1 MSARLLSECVA
12 ASSAGA
18 GAPAA
23 TACELADIFRGYG
36 QAYRETHRLTGAQRK
51 AMWDIEHCRTAA
63 LGGQRQWCPECGY
76 ERYTYHSCRN
86 RNCPKCQSLAT
97 AEWVAARCRELLPV
111 PYFHEVFTLPHE
123 FNALLLYS
131 ARNQEALLE
140 LLLAAAAG
148 TLSTFGWEH
157 FGGRVGFTLVLHTW
171 DQRLRAHYHVHGLI
185 AAGALSADGT
195 RWIAGGRKFLFPVGG
210 LSKMFRGR
218 YLEGVNRLLAEGQL
232 DLPPQLSPLSE
243 AAHRRHWLRKCG
255 KRSWVVY
262 SQAPFAGPRKL
273 VDYLGRYTHRTAIG
287 NQRLVSCGEGRVT
300 FRYRDRAD
308 GDREKLETLPAEEF
322 LERFLQHVLPTGFW
336 RVRHYG
342 LLASRVKQD
351 LLKRCRQLLGVSPW
365 QRAKETRRT
374 AAEWMRQLLGV
385 ELDQCPHCGHQLER
399 EPLARPWVPQDTTYR
414 AERFPEFD
422 VWNSS

>member
-1 MSARLLSECVA
+1 MNATLVAECIA

-23 TACELADIFRGYG
+23 TACELADIFREYG

-51 AMWDIEHCRTAA
+51 AMRDIEHGRTAA

-111 PYFHEVFTLPHE
+111 PYFHEV
-123 FNALLLYS
+123 
-131 ARNQEALLE
+131 
-140 LLLAAAAG
+140 
-148 TLSTFGWEH
+148 
-157 FGGRVGFTLVLHTW
+157 
-171 DQRLRAHYHVHGLI
+171 
-185 AAGALSADGT
+185 
-195 RWIAGGRKFLFPVGG
+195 
-210 LSKMFRGR
+210 
-218 YLEGVNRLLAEGQL
+218 
-232 DLPPQLSPLSE
+232 LSE

-273 VDYLGRYTHRTAIG
+273 VDYLGRYTHRTALG

-322 LERFLQHVLPTGFW
+322 LERFLQHVLPAGFW

-385 ELDQCPHCGHQLER
+385 ELDQCPHCGHKLER
-399 EPLARPWVPQDTTYR
+399 EPLTRPWEPRDPTYR

-422 VWNSS
+422 AWNSS

>member
-1 MSARLLSECVA
+1 MNVAQLPLSAA
-12 ASSAGA
+12 ASSPTEASAG
-18 GAPAA
+18 
-23 TACELADIFRGYG
+23 CELADIFREYG
-36 QAYRETHRLTGAQRK
+36 QAYRQTHGLTGAQRK

-63 LGGQRQWCPECGY
+63 LGGQRQWCPQCGY

-97 AEWVAARCRELLPV
+97 AQWVAARRDELLPV

-123 FNALLLYS
+123 FNALILYS
-131 ARNQEALLE
+131 QRNEKTLLE
-140 LLLAAAAG
+140 LLLAAVAG

-157 FGGRVGFTLVLHTW
+157 FGGRVGFTLLLHTW
-171 DQRLRAHYHVHGLI
+171 DQRLRAHFHVHGLL

-195 RWIAGGRKFLFPVGG
+195 RWIAGGRDFLFPVRG

-218 YLEGVNRLLAEGQL
+218 YLDGVNRLLAEGLL

-243 AAHRRHWLRKCG
+243 EPHRRHWLRKCR

-287 NQRLVSCGEGRVT
+287 NQRLVSCADGQVT

-308 GDREKLETLPAEEF
+308 GDRLKLETLPAEEF
-322 LERFLQHVLPTGFW
+322 LKRFLQHVLPTGFW

-342 LLASRVKQD
+342 LLASCVKKE
-351 LLKRCRQLLGVSPW
+351 LLLRCRRLLGACGWRPSEDAP
-365 QRAKETRRT
+365 RT
-374 AAEWMRQLLGV
+374 VADWMRQLLGV
-385 ELDQCPHCGHQLER
+385 ELGQCPHCGGKLQR
-399 EPLARPWVPQDTTYR
+399 EPVARPWEPRDPTYQ
-414 AERFPEFD
+414 AERFSEFD
-422 VWNSS
+422 AWNSS